1 MARYVNPAKRRFPGE
16 QHSYRHRMEQPVS
29 VLEALTEA
37 ISNGSVEVIDLTA
50 PLSESTPVIK
60 LPEPFG
66 NTKPFS
72 LTEISRYDD
81 RGPAWYWND
90 ISTGEHTGTH
100 FDAPVHWVS
109 GRDGADV
116 SQVPVARLIAP
127 AVVLDFSAQAAAD
140 PDFLLEVA
148 HVKRWEDE
156 HGPLPDGGWLFY
168 RTGWDSRSASQERFL
183 NADATGPHTPG
194 VSVGCAR
201 WLAHEAPVIGLGV
214 ETVGTDAGAAH
225 SFDPPFPCHSA
236 LLGAGKYGLTQL
248 QNLALLPPQGTVVIA
263 GPLPITG
270 GSGSP
275 CRALGLVE
283 RA

>member
-1 MARYVNPAKRRFPGE
+1 M
-16 QHSYRHRMEQPVS
+16 PV
-29 VLEALTEA
+29 LDALISA
-37 ISNGSVEVIDLTA
+37 IRSASIEVIDLTA
-50 PLSESTPVIK
+50 RLDSTTPVIR

-72 LTEISRYDD
+72 LHEISRYDE

-100 FDAPVHWVS
+100 FDAPVHWAT
-109 GRDGADV
+109 GAAGEDIA
-116 SQVPVARLIAP
+116 QVPVTSLIAP

-140 PDFLLEVA
+140 PDFLLEIE
-148 HVKRWEDE
+148 HVRQWEAAN
-156 HGPLPDGGWLFY
+156 GPLPEGGWLLY
-168 RTGWDSRSASQERFL
+168 RTGWDARSASQEEFL
-183 NADATGPHTPG
+183 NANETGPHTPG
-194 VSVGCAR
+194 ISVACAR
-201 WLAHEAPVIGLGV
+201 WLASEAPVRGLGV

-225 SFDPPFPCHSA
+225 SFDPPFPCHAS

-248 QNLALLPPQGTVVIA
+248 QNLSQLPATGAVVIA

-275 CRALGLVE
+275 CRAMALVE
-283 RA
+283 HS